1 MPAGRDTTLTPN
13 PHWRPFASDVPH
25 PRSTRKSPSGM
36 PVTEPAT
43 RALIVGAGI
52 AGMQAALDVGN
63 SGYGV
68 ILVDELP
75 SIGGRMAQLSETF
88 PTLDCAQCI
97 LTPRTVEVGHNPN
110 IRLLTY
116 SQVEKVSGQIGD
128 FRVRVRRRAAYVNWD
143 LCTGCGLCQEVCP
156 KRVESDFER
165 GIGKRKAIYTLS
177 PQAVPNKPVLDRQN
191 CLYFQRGKCR
201 VCEKSCP
208 VGAIDLAQ
216 QDVVIEERV
225 GCIIVATGYD
235 LYPRERLGEYGQ
247 GAIPDVIDG
256 LAFERMLSAS
266 GPTAGRLMRPSDGR
280 EPKEVVF
287 VQCAGSR
294 DPESGVPFCSKTCCM
309 YTAKHVML
317 YKHRV
322 PDGQAYVFYIDIRSA
337 GKNYEEFVQR
347 AMEEDRALYLRGKVS
362 RVFSEGDKVM
372 VWGVDTLNGAQIE
385 IAADL
390 VVLATAMVP
399 QDGSKA
405 LAELLGTDVD
415 DQGFF
420 TEREPNMRPTE
431 ASRPG
436 IFLAGAAVGPKDI
449 SETVAQASGAAAKV
463 LSLFAQWGSAR
474 SAAALR
480 RGTEDR

>member
-1 MPAGRDTTLTPN
+1 VMNLIGNASDRVHRDMPAMG
-13 PHWRPFASDVPH
+13 
-25 PRSTRKSPSGM
+25 PS
-36 PVTEPAT
+36 T
-43 RALIVGAGI
+43 RALIVGGGI
-52 AGMQAALDVGN
+52 AGMQAALDLAN
-63 SGYGV
+63 SGYEV
-68 ILVDELP
+68 ILVEKLP

-97 LTPRTVEVGHNPN
+97 LTPRTVEVGHHAN
-110 IRLLTY
+110 IRLATY
-116 SQVEKVSGQIGD
+116 SQVEKVTGQIGD
-128 FRVRVRRRAAYVNWD
+128 FRVRVRRSAAYVNWD
-143 LCTGCGLCQEVCP
+143 LCTGCGYCQEVCP
-156 KRVESDFER
+156 KRVDSDFDR

-177 PQAVPNKPVLDRQN
+177 PQAVPNKPVLDRQS

-208 VGAIDLAQ
+208 VGAIDFAQ
-216 QDVVIEERV
+216 QDAVVEERV

-235 LYPRERLGEYGQ
+235 LYPREQLAEYGQ
-247 GAIPDVIDG
+247 GILPDVIDG
-256 LAFERMLSAS
+256 LTFERILSAS
-266 GPTAGRLMRPSDGR
+266 GPTAGRVVRPSDGR

-309 YTAKHVML
+309 YTAKHAML

-347 AMEEDRALYLRGKVS
+347 AMEVDRALYLRGKVS
-362 RVFSEGDKVM
+362 RVFSDGDKVM

-399 QDGSKA
+399 EASSKA
-405 LAELLGTDVD
+405 LAELLGTAVD

-420 TEREPNMRPTE
+420 SEAEPNMRPTE

-436 IFLAGAAVGPKDI
+436 IFLAGAAAGPRDI
-449 SETVAQASGAAAKV
+449 SETVSQASGAAAKV
-463 LSLFAQWGSAR
+463 LSLFAQWGSGR
-474 SAAALR
+474 SKSASP
-480 RGTEDR
+480 RGAEGL